1 MDTNFEE
8 LMSELSRGLSFSNYD
23 VFVFVN
29 RREVIESDR
38 KMYNFKMRN
47 AGVFETNLKREL
59 VDRLK
64 DIKVPTENISEMNT
78 FIEDIRNGLLNLL
91 TWHKDNV
98 KLTSEFIHPTGFLLT
113 IMVSPILSGETTPIK

>member
-38 KMYNFKMRN
+38 KIYNFKMRN